1 MIKVKRPFGYY
12 DTALGIIGRTG
23 ENDTRTIDFDC
34 AAALKEYPDANIIC
48 VCLRPGDDEPY
59 TIPLSTDGD
68 HRVLTLSSADLE
80 KEGRLTLE
88 LRMVDGDKVLK
99 SARFTGTVTSSLQ
112 GEGDTPGTPVR
123 DTLDRLD
130 AEIKAAQ
137 AVVNDI
143 RARLDAGEFDGADG
157 YSPTATVSK
166 SGTTT
171 TVSITDK
178 TGTTTAT
185 VEDGAKG
192 DKGDPGSDANVT
204 AENIQSALGYAP
216 VRDVQVAGNS
226 VLDGGVANV
235 PVAQT
240 WVNGSKHPGVSAP
253 SIAHGLYISDNLI
266 KIYPAELDNIERRV
280 LDRPITPT
288 NLDKAVKAA
297 MCDGKGAAWTDT
309 EQKAARDRMG
319 VDKPYELIEEIV
331 LNESAVQVVRTNMSL
346 AEMRIV
352 VEVPVSDS
360 AGAVAIEVYS
370 ESTLIG
376 YGYIG
381 NLINKEN
388 IKMAKFTVKRDHG
401 DYVFSVVSIN
411 SNSASQKAGVSALN
425 ETVSL
430 FPAENVITKISL
442 YSTSNS
448 ILLPVGTKIT
458 IKGETT

>member
-34 AAALKEYPDANIIC
+34 TAALEEYSNANIIC

-68 HRVLTLSSADLE
+68 HRILTLASADLE

-99 SARFTGTVTSSLQ
+99 SARFTGTVASSLQ
-112 GEGDTPGTPVR
+112 GEGDAPGTPVR

-143 RARLDAGEFDGADG
+143 RAKLDAGEFDGPQG
-157 YSPTATVSK
+157 P
-166 SGTTT
+166 
-171 TVSITDK
+171 
-178 TGTTTAT
+178 
-185 VEDGAKG
+185 
-192 DKGDPGSDANVT
+192 KGDPGSDASVT

-216 VRDVQVAGNS
+216 VKDVQIAGNS
-226 VLDGGVANV
+226 VLEDGVANV
-235 PVAQT
+235 PIASDAVI
-240 WVNGSKHPGVSAP
+240 GGVKTNSWGGTMTNDYGQLMVFP
-253 SIAHGLYISDNLI
+253 STNTHIN
-266 KIYPAELDNIERRV
+266 ERVSRTV
-280 LDRPITPT
+280 LTPT
-288 NLDKAVKAA
+288 NMDYAVKAT
-297 MCDGKGAAWTDT
+297 MCDGKGAAWTAA

-319 VDKPYELIEEIV
+319 VDRAYELIEEII
-331 LNESAVQVVRTNMSL
+331 LNESVTQVVRTNMSL

-360 AGAVAIEVYS
+360 TGAVAIEVYS
-370 ESTLIG
+370 GSSLIG

-381 NLINKEN
+381 NFINKDN
-388 IKMAKFTVKRDHG
+388 VKAAKFSVKRDRG
-401 DYVFSVVSIN
+401 AYVFSMVSTN
-411 SNSASQKAGVSALN
+411 ANSASQKAGVSTLSEAA
-425 ETVSL
+425 TL
-430 FPAENVITKISL
+430 FQVENAITKISL
-442 YSTSNS
+442 YSTSSS

-458 IKGETT
+458 IEGETI

>member
-34 AAALKEYPDANIIC
+34 TAALEEYSNANIIC

-68 HRVLTLSSADLE
+68 HRILTLASADLE

-99 SARFTGTVTSSLQ
+99 SARFTGTVASSLQ
-112 GEGDTPGTPVR
+112 GEGDAPGTPVR

-143 RARLDAGEFDGADG
+143 RAKLDAGEFDGPQG
-157 YSPTATVSK
+157 P
-166 SGTTT
+166 
-171 TVSITDK
+171 
-178 TGTTTAT
+178 
-185 VEDGAKG
+185 
-192 DKGDPGSDANVT
+192 KGDPGSDASVT

-216 VRDVQVAGNS
+216 VKDVQIAGNS
-226 VLDGGVANV
+226 VLEDGVANV
-235 PVAQT
+235 PIASDAVI
-240 WVNGSKHPGVSAP
+240 GGVKTNSWGGTMTNDYGQLMVFP
-253 SIAHGLYISDNLI
+253 STNTHIN
-266 KIYPAELDNIERRV
+266 ERVSRTV
-280 LDRPITPT
+280 LTPT
-288 NLDKAVKAA
+288 NMDYAVKAA
-297 MCDGKGAAWTDT
+297 MCDGKGAAWMAA

-319 VDKPYELIEEIV
+319 VDKAYELIEEII
-331 LNESAVQVVRTNMSL
+331 LNESVTQVVRTNMSL

-360 AGAVAIEVYS
+360 TGAVAIEVYS
-370 ESTLIG
+370 GSGLIG

-381 NLINKEN
+381 NFINKDN
-388 IKMAKFTVKRDHG
+388 VKAAKFSVKRDRG
-401 DYVFSVVSIN
+401 AYVFSMVSTN
-411 SNSASQKAGVSALN
+411 ANSASQKAGVGILS
-425 ETVSL
+425 ETVAL
-430 FPAENVITKISL
+430 FPVENAITKISL
-442 YSTSNS
+442 YSTSSS

-458 IKGETT
+458 IEGETI